1 MVWGKSLDLRPRSV
15 DDVHSVAVAVEAVRF
30 RTQKPLLLLIFIGE
44 FEWGCAKEMDKLKH
58 IRNTV
63 FFYIISEKR
72 TTFNPF

>member
-44 FEWGCAKEMDKLKH
+44 FEWGCAKEMD
-58 IRNTV
+58 
-63 FFYIISEKR
+63 
-72 TTFNPF
+72 